1 MKSGF
6 RGTGLIPFS
15 PEAVLSKLD
24 IRIRTPTPPSFDL
37 DQWISQTPRNPT
49 EALSQ
54 STLVKSR
61 ITRHQSSSPTPIFE
75 TVLALAKGTERLAHE
90 NTLLNAEIRTLR
102 AANEA
107 LSKRRRAK
115 KTQLRQGGV
124 LTGQEALDILSQQ
137 EVDVQIQRDERQ
149 NKGNP
154 IGEASSNRC
163 CSKCGKSGHNSR
175 TCQNNVI
182 DPRLLDS

>member
-1 MKSGF
+1 MRAKYG
-6 RGTGLIPFS
+6 I
-15 PEAVLSKLD
+15 LD
-24 IRIRTPTPPSFDL
+24 S
-37 DQWISQTPRNPT
+37 WISQTPRNPT

-61 ITRHQSSSPTPIFE
+61 IARHQSSSPTPIFE
-75 TVLALAKGTERLAHE
+75 SVFALAKGTERLAHE
-90 NTLLNAEIRTLR
+90 TTLLRGEISMLR
-102 AANEA
+102 KANEA

-115 KTQLRQGGV
+115 KIQLRNGGV
-124 LTGQEALDILSQQ
+124 LTGQEAGDLLSQQ
-137 EVDVQIQRDERQ
+137 EVDIQIRRDERQ
-149 NKGNP
+149 NGGNP
-154 IGEASSNRC
+154 KGEASSNRC